1 MGRRPSKSEERFP
14 WNLTW
19 RRHWWCQQQLHLLQ
33 SQKSRK
39 CYLGAIVVQTLRSRQ
54 CAANSVSVWEAGS
67 PSICALLTRSE
78 WRAQKLSLKTDEQKE
93 VYARVHPLLLLP
105 LIDYVRCRAN
115 FYNIILL
122 IRLDLSSKLLLYTF
136 ALHSH
141 LLAPTLFRFLSR
153 ICKNLLFKHLQI

>member
-1 MGRRPSKSEERFP
+1 MSTTTASASISKITKMLLGCHSRTDTTISTVCSQLSERLRGRVTE
-14 WNLTW
+14 
-19 RRHWWCQQQLHLLQ
+19 H
-33 SQKSRK
+33 
-39 CYLGAIVVQTLRSRQ
+39 LRSFDQKRMASAK
-54 CAANSVSVWEAGS
+54 AATSRPTS
-67 PSICALLTRSE
+67 R
-78 WRAQKLSLKTDEQKE
+78 KE

-153 ICKNLLFKHLQI
+153 ICKNLLFKHLQIKSPPNYSSML